1 MTEMVSELDRD
12 TVTGKK
18 TKVKVTATPLG
29 AAPWVTFAMR
39 ADYLNQGGQQDGDEL
54 VFDPGAGPFTLT
66 FDLADDTDLDLAF
79 YPQFSDAIWVAVG
92 SDCPTEPGDA
102 NGAITPVSVA
112 DKKLVV
118 TNQNAVGQNLT
129 FMLRFT
135 GNASAGGHPP
145 YVYDPG
151 IVNGGGRVEEEDDA
165 GDDQDNDR
173 GGERGERG
181 D

>member
-79 YPQFSDAIWVAVG
+79 YPQFADAIWVAVG
-92 SDCPTEPGDA
+92 SDCPTGPGDA
-102 NGAITPVSVA
+102 NDMSGT
-112 DKKLVV
+112 
-118 TNQNAVGQNLT
+118 LT
-129 FMLRFT
+129 RIPIGSLPPRWRRT
-135 GNASAGGHPP
+135 NASLTMHTGAPP
-145 YVYDPG
+145 FVSASVKLRPLTIG
-151 IVNGGGRVEEEDDA
+151 MPRVSK
-165 GDDQDNDR
+165 
-173 GGERGERG
+173 
-181 D
+181 